1 MFGGS
6 VCGHISLLHS
16 SLFSMDLPCPAHG
29 GHVCQLVSS
38 SSPVELAKPSSPA
51 PSLVSFGTDNLLNV
65 WSLRVNDKTS
75 GQVGLKIMIVVQME
89 SVPVQIG
96 LLGTLMCVTTPK
108 NSLEVLEVSPELTAA
123 YQNSYLPLGC
133 PYHTLPV
140 LTHQREDRHTHTITS
155 LTSSPQLCLLVTT
168 SLDGLVKVW
177 NSSNQLVAEIDF
189 GEPLLSACFVNSRGD
204 LLVGFQRR
212 ICRVSSSHYLPSH
225 YPPSHYLPS
234 HLHLSPHSQ
243 LSLGH
248 TTSSTHIEQPI
259 RFDSSLKFWQVFLT
273 PCTPLCCEK

>member
-1 MFGGS
+1 M
-6 VCGHISLLHS
+6 
-16 SLFSMDLPCPAHG
+16 
-29 GHVCQLVSS
+29 CQLVSS

-65 WSLRVNDKTS
+65 WSLRVNDETS

-89 SVPVQIG
+89 SAPVQIG

-133 PYHTLPV
+133 PYHALPV

-155 LTSSPQLCLLVTT
+155 LTSSPQLRLLATT

-189 GEPLLSACFVNSRGD
+189 GQPLLSACFVNSRGD

-212 ICRVSSSHYLPSH
+212 ICRVNSSHYLPSH
-225 YPPSHYLPS
+225 YLPSHSLPSHLHLSHYPPSHYPPSHYPPS

-259 RFDSSLKFWQVFLT
+259 RFDSSLQFWQVF
-273 PCTPLCCEK
+273 